1 MRTVIL
7 IIGIILTTAT
17 VLAMIQS
24 MLMPR
29 ASRSIVAHAITHAVS
44 AVLRSPI
51 HLLRTYRAQDRWL
64 AFAPPVAILIVATKV
79 RTHGDPSWWMDQQ
92 RLVIGRRAD
101 LTIPLALP
109 VDSEAFRTW
118 RDAPGY
124 DMSAWAAYRQ

>member
-7 IIGIILTTAT
+7 IIGIVLTAAT

-64 AFAPPVAILIVATKV
+64 AFAPPVAI
-79 RTHGDPSWWMDQQ
+79 
-92 RLVIGRRAD
+92 
-101 LTIPLALP
+101 PLALP

-124 DMSAWAAYRQ
+124 DISAWAAYRQ